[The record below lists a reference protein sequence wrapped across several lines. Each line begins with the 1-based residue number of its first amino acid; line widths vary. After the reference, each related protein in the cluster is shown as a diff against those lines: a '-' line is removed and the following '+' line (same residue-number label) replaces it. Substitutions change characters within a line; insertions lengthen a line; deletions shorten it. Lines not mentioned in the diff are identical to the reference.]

1 MTMEYYAGIDVSLEQ
16 SIACIVDASGR
27 IIREAKVPSAPAPG
41 SAHQVV
47 VGKLKIGHPWVRE
60 AAEGAPGT
68 YSCIIEIQN
77 DGDEP
82 ERLLGGAIEGTGT
95 GVLYKLTENN
105 GHFTSRP
112 FEEGLVIKP
121 HGSIELPPTA
131 YQFKFG
137 KITNALVADTMVN
150 GTLVFE
156 KLHSVPIEF
165 MVEQDDTGAKG
176 RPDFGR
182 GRETLATHNE
192 MDPTCAAG
200 IGPQNQSRTL
210 HSMKPN
216 SHGGDVRASMKSG
229 RVQVMHHKLAH
240 GAWVFVGD
248 GKKALFL
255 VNEGDEKFPNL
266 RRLAVEEHKD
276 PRHANRAATL

>member
-1 MTMEYYAGIDVSLEQ
+1 MKVGLSLFALAAVLEIGIS
-16 SIACIVDASGR
+16 S
-27 IIREAKVPSAPAPG
+27 PG
-41 SAHQVV
+41 LAHQVS
-47 VGKLKIGHPWVRE
+47 VGKLKVGHPWVRE

-82 ERLLGGAIEGTGT
+82 ERLLGATIDGAGT

-137 KITNALVADTMVN
+137 KITKALVADTMVN

-165 MVEQDDTGAKG
+165 MVEQDDTAPKE
-176 RPDFGR
+176 DAA
-182 GRETLATHNE
+182 LAE
-192 MDPTCAAG
+192 
-200 IGPQNQSRTL
+200 
-210 HSMKPN
+210 
-216 SHGGDVRASMKSG
+216 
-229 RVQVMHHKLAH
+229 
-240 GAWVFVGD
+240 D
-248 GKKALFL
+248 GKHWQNA
-255 VNEGDEKFPNL
+255 P
-266 RRLAVEEHKD
+266 
-276 PRHANRAATL
+276 